1 MLVAGSRVGL
11 LAGGFFLIVWGC
23 KGDTEFHCN
32 HFRIPSHW
40 SSNFPCADCPADTST
55 SPMRWSN
62 FKADAPW
69 KVLGFAGNTER
80 WLRHVAARGKNAH
93 IIFKAVADGG
103 PGLGTEH
110 LFRDTLHICC
120 LGILPHLL
128 GNTLWEL
135 CFTTIISSVRTP
147 AGRMNEVWERI
158 TDKYKQRQTG
168 SQFNWIDLSTFAD
181 ETRPNAE
188 YPTLSGKGAEMRHLL
203 PVLLTLA
210 FRFYQFCYAKL
221 KRKQN
226 KTQATTI
233 TQPQPKPRQ
242 QNNKH
247 ENKLNARVACSKI

>member
-1 MLVAGSRVGL
+1 
-11 LAGGFFLIVWGC
+11 
-23 KGDTEFHCN
+23 
-32 HFRIPSHW
+32 
-40 SSNFPCADCPADTST
+40 
-55 SPMRWSN
+55 MRWSN

-80 WLRHVAARGKNAH
+80 WLRHVAARGKNVH

-103 PGLGTEH
+103 LGLGTEH
-110 LFRDTLHICC
+110 LFRDTFHICC

-128 GNTLWEL
+128 GNTLWVL

-168 SQFNWIDLSTFAD
+168 SQFNWIDLSTFTD
-181 ETRPNAE
+181 EKKPNAE

-210 FRFYQFCYAKL
+210 FRFYQFCHAKL
-221 KRKQN
+221 N
-226 KTQATTI
+226 
-233 TQPQPKPRQ
+233 
-242 QNNKH
+242 NNKICFGMPH
-247 ENKLNARVACSKI
+247 AI